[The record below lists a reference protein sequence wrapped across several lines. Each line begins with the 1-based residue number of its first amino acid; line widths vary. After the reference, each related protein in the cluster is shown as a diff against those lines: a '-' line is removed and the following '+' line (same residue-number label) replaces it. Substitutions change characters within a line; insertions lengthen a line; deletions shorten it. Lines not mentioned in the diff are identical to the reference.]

1 VKQLVKLIP
10 HAQPR
15 LSVLYSLNFR
25 EVTVYDTIDDNG
37 KERRILNREETT
49 LAAQKQERMRSE
61 FRDWIWKDPKRREA
75 LVKKYNEEMNSTRP
89 WEYDGKHLIFSG
101 INPEIELREH
111 QLNAIAHAIYG
122 GNTLLAH
129 EVGAGKTFEMI
140 ATRATAAGLAK
151 VPTTSA

>member
-1 VKQLVKLIP
+1 
-10 HAQPR
+10 
-15 LSVLYSLNFR
+15 
-25 EVTVYDTIDDNG
+25 
-37 KERRILNREETT
+37 
-49 LAAQKQERMRSE
+49 MRSE

-75 LVKKYNEEMNSTRP
+75 LVKKYSEEMNSTRP
-89 WEYDGKHLIFSG
+89 REYDGKHLVFSG